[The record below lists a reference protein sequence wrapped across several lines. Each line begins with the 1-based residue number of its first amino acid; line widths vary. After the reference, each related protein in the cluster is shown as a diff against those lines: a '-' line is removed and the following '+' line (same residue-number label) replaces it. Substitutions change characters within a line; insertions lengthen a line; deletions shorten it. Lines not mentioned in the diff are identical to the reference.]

1 MTNHTVH
8 LTPLLRLMLLG
19 ILWSGLILSA
29 VAQNDETRAYQ
40 EAPLIVDHSFDQ
52 KTWKKESK
60 GLRYTVKANSRVIEP
75 ERPNTGSGAVNR
87 PRGTLSAKD
96 ISRFLLFLLGLGVV
110 VFIIYRLVGGNA
122 VLANR
127 SIERRA
133 PVRLE
138 DIESNLHEA
147 DVESFLDK
155 AIREE
160 NYRLAIRLYYLAIIK
175 KLSAKGYIQ
184 WKKEKTNGH
193 YLREM
198 RQNKH
203 PETKNFRDVTRVFE
217 RVWYSTIPF
226 DGGQFKEVRLS
237 FNELLKTLK

>member
-1 MTNHTVH
+1 MTNTILYHTR
-8 LTPLLRLMLLG
+8 LLRLMLLSL
-19 ILWSGLILSA
+19 LWSGLILS
-29 VAQNDETRAYQ
+29 VYAQNDATRIYQ
-40 EAPLIVDHSFDQ
+40 EAPLIVERNFDM
-52 KTWKKESK
+52 KTWKEQSK
-60 GLRYTVKANSRVIEP
+60 GLHYTVRAKSQVIEP
-75 ERPNTGSGAVNR
+75 ERPNVTPPTINTPQSSMTAEGV
-87 PRGTLSAKD
+87 
-96 ISRFLLFLLGLGVV
+96 SRFLLMLLMLGVV
-110 VFIIYRLVGGNA
+110 IIIIYRLVGGNV
-122 VLANR
+122 VLSNR
-127 SIERRA
+127 SIERRT
-133 PVRLE
+133 PMRLE
-138 DIESNLHEA
+138 DIETNLHEA

-175 KLSAKGYIQ
+175 KLSQKGYIQ

-203 PETKNFRDVTRVFE
+203 PETKSFRDVTRVFE

-237 FNELLKTLK
+237 FNELLQTLK

>member
-1 MTNHTVH
+1 MTNHTIY
-8 LTPLLRLMLLG
+8 TTWLLRCLLLG
-19 ILWSGLILSA
+19 LLWSGLVLGA
-29 VAQNDETRAYQ
+29 VAQNEETEAYQ
-40 EAPLIVDHSFDQ
+40 NAPLLVDRSFDQ
-52 KTWKKESK
+52 NTWKQESK
-60 GLRYTVKANSRVIEP
+60 GLRYTVQSNSRVIEP
-75 ERPNTGSGAVNR
+75 ERNNAGQAPINR
-87 PRGTLSAKD
+87 PRGSLTAKD
-96 ISRFLLFLLGLGVV
+96 VSRLILILLGLGVV
-110 VFIIYRLVGGNA
+110 MFIIYRLVGGNA

-175 KLSAKGYIQ
+175 KLSEKGYIQ

-217 RVWYSTIPF
+217 RVWYSAIPF

-237 FNELLKTLK
+237 FNELLQTLK

>member
-1 MTNHTVH
+1 
-8 LTPLLRLMLLG
+8 MLLG
-19 ILWSGLILSA
+19 LLWGGLILS
-29 VAQNDETRAYQ
+29 VYAQNDATRAYQ
-40 EAPLIVDHSFDQ
+40 EAPLIVERSFDTE
-52 KTWKKESK
+52 TWKKQSK
-60 GLRYTVKANSRVIEP
+60 GLRYTVRAKSQVIEP
-75 ERPNTGSGAVNR
+75 ERPNVAPISLDTPQSGM
-87 PRGTLSAKD
+87 TAKS
-96 ISRFLLFLLGLGVV
+96 ISRFLLILLGLSIVI
-110 VFIIYRLVGGNA
+110 FIFYRLVGGNA
-122 VLANR
+122 VLTNR
-127 SIERRA
+127 SIERRT

-138 DIESNLHEA
+138 DIETNLHEA

-175 KLSAKGYIQ
+175 KLSQKGYIQ

-203 PETKNFRDVTRVFE
+203 PETKKFRDVTRVFE

-237 FNELLKTLK
+237 FNELLQTLK